1 MNIISLI
8 ETIPPAFYGVL
19 IGSFLTIIGV
29 VLTNISNTK
38 RLRLQHEHERDL
50 RNKERDLNMRRE
62 IYMDAMEAISAGITA
77 ISRFS
82 ELSETPEALMQSYSS
97 LSSKLG
103 KVTIVGQNETIE
115 ALANFQLEVNGAFL
129 RMSAKREKFDK
140 MIQHSQAIEAE
151 IQTLKEQLNE
161 LTTQFSPAQVNQELE
176 LYNQVQSEIDVLQK
190 QINELKS
197 QEAQVGHQLWQ
208 TVTNLVQTS
217 MTEVS
222 ALNKLLV
229 PLISLMRTEL
239 ELPFN
244 SEHFAKILEKGN
256 DELEAYMASFF
267 NEYDETFNQGDN
279 SVKD

>member
-1 MNIISLI
+1 MNLI
-8 ETIPPAFYGVL
+8 TFIESIPPAFYGVL
-19 IGSFLTIIGV
+19 IGSLLTIIGV
-29 VLTNISNTK
+29 SLTNISNTK
-38 RLRLQHEHERDL
+38 RLRIQHEHEVAI

-62 IYMDAMEAISAGITA
+62 VYMDAMEAISAGITA

-103 KVTIVGQNETIE
+103 KVTIVGQNQTIE

-129 RMSAKREKFDK
+129 RMSAKRDKFDANLRQSK
-140 MIQHSQAIEAE
+140 TLEAE
-151 IQTLKEQLNE
+151 IEVLKENLNYLTKQL
-161 LTTQFSPAQVNQELE
+161 TQAKVNQQQDLV
-176 LYNQVQSEIDVLQK
+176 QRFQSEVNVLQDELVDL
-190 QINELKS
+190 QIKEEEIGN
-197 QEAQVGHQLWQ
+197 QLMR

-217 MTEVS
+217 MAEVS
-222 ALNKLLV
+222 GLNKLLV

-244 SEHFAKILEKGN
+244 SEHFAQILQKGN

-267 NEYDETFNQGDN
+267 NEIEHGMNDEQEIE
-279 SVKD
+279 

>member
-1 MNIISLI
+1 MNLITLI
-8 ETIPPAFYGVL
+8 ESIPPAFYGVL
-19 IGSFLTIIGV
+19 IGSLLTIIGV
-29 VLTNISNTK
+29 SLTNISNTK
-38 RLRLQHEHERDL
+38 RLRIQHEHEVAI

-62 IYMDAMEAISAGITA
+62 VYMDAMEAISAGITA

-129 RMSAKREKFDK
+129 RMSAKRDKFDANLR
-140 MIQHSQAIEAE
+140 HSKTIETEIEVAKENLNHLTQQLTQA
-151 IQTLKEQLNE
+151 K
-161 LTTQFSPAQVNQELE
+161 VNQQQDLTHRF
-176 LYNQVQSEIDVLQK
+176 QSEVNILQNK
-190 QINELKS
+190 LADLQT
-197 QEAQVGHQLWQ
+197 QEEEIGNQLMHN
-208 TVTNLVQTS
+208 VTNLVKTS
-217 MTEVS
+217 MAEVS
-222 ALNKLLV
+222 ALNNLLV

-244 SEHFAKILEKGN
+244 SDHFAQILQKGN

-267 NEYDETFNQGDN
+267 NEFEEALDEEQANI
-279 SVKD
+279 